1 MIKYNYIDCRDTNI
15 EYIYLMNGGNF
26 MGKKGN
32 DRLYAD
38 IMPMHPE
45 VTGSCFLVVVKLPNG
60 ETIKFVVDC
69 GLFQEQE
76 YYDLNEK
83 LYFKPENVDFAVVT
97 HNHIDHTGRLP
108 LLVKKGFS
116 NDIYLTDVTARILP
130 IALKDTIKILKAKAA
145 NQNKKALYSDTDVS
159 GVYRLLHPVKI
170 GETIKVN
177 EYVLLTFLSNGHL
190 VGAAMVLVQ
199 ISYPGYDSIN
209 ILFTGDYNNKNIFF
223 DVDPVPEWVREL
235 RLTVVQEST
244 YGYMNST
251 DIHKCFSDN
260 VTSTLTDGGTVVV
273 PVFSLGRGQEIMHE
287 LKIMQENNDLDT
299 NIPIYFDGK
308 LGIKYTELYLK
319 NAVGI
324 KDEMVDFLPKNITFL
339 DKETRTAVLNDKE
352 PKIILTTSGM
362 GSYGPAQM
370 YIPEYITHSKAL
382 IQFTG
387 YTAEDTLGGRLKN
400 TPEGGIVQVG
410 GLILKKRARVE
421 YTNEYSAHAKAD
433 EIIDFLNQFNNL
445 KLVLFNH
452 GTERSKQLLAE
463 KAVDEVNAK
472 YIGVMN
478 SEYYYRVNPYGLV
491 KNLTTKFR

>member
-1 MIKYNYIDCRDTNI
+1 
-15 EYIYLMNGGNF
+15 
-26 MGKKGN
+26 MGRKGN

-45 VTGSCFLVVVKLPNG
+45 VTGSCFLVVAKLPNG

-69 GLFQEQE
+69 GLFQEKE

-83 LYFKPENVDFAVVT
+83 LYFKPENVDFAIVT

-108 LLVKKGFS
+108 LLVKNGFAR
-116 NDIYLTDVTARILP
+116 DIYLTEVTARILP
-130 IALKDTIKILKAKAA
+130 LALKDTLKILQEKAK
-145 NQNKKALYSDTDVS
+145 QKNKKALYNDVDVS

-177 EYVLLTFLSNGHL
+177 EYISLTFMSNGHL

-209 ILFTGDYNNKNIFF
+209 ILFTGDFNNKNLFF
-223 DVDPVPEWVREL
+223 DVEPVPEWVREL
-235 RLTVVQEST
+235 RLTVVQEAT
-244 YGYMNST
+244 YGYMDST

-260 VTSTLTDGGTVVV
+260 VTSTLTDGGSVVV
-273 PVFSLGRGQEIMHE
+273 PVFSLGRAQEIMYE
-287 LKIMQENNDLDT
+287 LKTMQQKNELDS
-299 NIPIYFDGK
+299 NIPIYFDGN
-308 LGIKYTELYLK
+308 LGIQYTKLYLK

-324 KDEMVDFLPKNITFL
+324 KDEMVDFLPENMTFL
-339 DKETRTAVLNDKE
+339 DKETRTAVLYDTD

-362 GSYGPAQM
+362 GSYGPAQI
-370 YIPEYITHSKAL
+370 YIPEYITRPKAL

-387 YTAEDTLGGRLKN
+387 YTAEDTLGSRLKN

-433 EIIDFLNQFNNL
+433 EIIDFLNQFNTL

-452 GTERSKQLLAE
+452 GTTSSKKVIAER
-463 KAVDEVNAK
+463 AVEEVDAK

-478 SEYYYRVNPYGLV
+478 SEYYYRVNPYGLQ
-491 KNLTTKFR
+491 KTLTTKFE